1 MNTPRI
7 TLIASS
13 CRPGGAERVMAIM
26 ANYWASLGWRIH
38 LLSLD
43 NDATP
48 FYPIHSDV
56 VFKSLDLSQPLGG
69 APVAL
74 FRLHKRIHE
83 LRMAVCQTRPEV
95 ILSFN
100 DITNILVL
108 LAVRSLGVPVIVSE
122 RNDPHCHPLKNPW
135 RLLRGVTY
143 RRANSVVAQ
152 TQSALTYFSSDIR
165 QRGRVIPNPVL
176 MPDPLPNSGRSE
188 GRERLRKVVLAM
200 GRLEKQK
207 GFDNLIQAFGKLAAR
222 HSGWDLVIWG
232 DGQERNALENRIR
245 DLGLQNRVLLPGT
258 TKKPGEIM
266 RNADLFVLSSYYEG
280 FPNVLGEA
288 MAHGLPVLSY
298 NCPSGPSELIRDGID
313 GILVPPGNMEALGV
327 GMDRLMSNEAER
339 QKLSASAPQVVERF
353 GLKAIMEA
361 WTHLIEELRR
371 THRSM

>member
-1 MNTPRI
+1 
-7 TLIASS
+7 
-13 CRPGGAERVMAIM
+13 MAIM